1 LRYTQERA
9 VAVLEDLG
17 LVVAKPIKKVTKT
30 SKVVI
35 GINPKVDTKV
45 KRGTKVTLTVG

>member
-1 LRYTQERA
+1 
-9 VAVLEDLG
+9 
-17 LVVAKPIKKVTKT
+17 
-30 SKVVI
+30 VVI

>member
-9 VAVLEDLG
+9 VAVLKDLG
-17 LVVAKPIKKVTKT
+17 LTVVVKKVTKT
-30 SKVVI
+30 SKAVI
-35 GINPKVDTKV
+35 GINPKVNTKV